1 MIIAHKCKVPTRSQI
16 SVVHR
21 IPHYSPRLVF
31 SLGIVQSVSGIAL
44 IFLSLV
50 LLRLDRERTFAW
62 SISIHYLDNVIP
74 DILRIVWLGLWVLIT
89 GLITLMVSCR
99 PYSNCQVYVLLIS
112 SLMTIAITGTFAILI
127 SNHVIQQSV
136 LVAMLNK
143 DNGSSLT
150 SSSISP
156 PSPPT
161 QQSTSSLSSFNYDDV
176 QIRYAQL
183 NNNIDS
189 QMDTKSN
196 PILFFNIFMLC
207 FCMVSF
213 VVSIISFSIV
223 SHHLCS
229 CSLFNDKFST
239 DYHIYDTTVWSR
251 KERIVQW
258 VMQQSAINTSTAT
271 ATTTTSTNTA
281 VNDQTTL
288 SLHRPELILTD
299 TGSYLDLLHGTNLSL
314 YGT

>member
-21 IPHYSPRLVF
+21 MPHYSPRLVF

-112 SLMTIAITGTFAILI
+112 SLMTIAITGTF
-127 SNHVIQQSV
+127 
-136 LVAMLNK
+136 
-143 DNGSSLT
+143 
-150 SSSISP
+150 
-156 PSPPT
+156 
-161 QQSTSSLSSFNYDDV
+161 
-176 QIRYAQL
+176 
-183 NNNIDS
+183 
-189 QMDTKSN
+189 
-196 PILFFNIFMLC
+196 
-207 FCMVSF
+207 
-213 VVSIISFSIV
+213 SIV

-299 TGSYLDLLHGTNLSL
+299 TGSYLDLLHLHSDRKRLSLAALHSNNTNSTYGTNLSL